1 MYLEFIDLA
10 HIDEYFDIFNR
21 KKIDDRDRPTPQFSF
36 DGLAWICE
44 GTDDT
49 YVHVN
54 KVTGKVTRE
63 GFDSL
68 IQKFIR
74 ENVIHYV

>member
-1 MYLEFIDLA
+1 MYLEFIDLD
-10 HIDEYFDIFNR
+10 HIDKYFHLFNR
-21 KKIDDRDRPTPQFSF
+21 KKVDDRGRPTPQFSF
-36 DGLAWICE
+36 DGLSWVCE
-44 GTDDT
+44 GADDT
-49 YVHVN
+49 FVHVN
-54 KVTGKVTRE
+54 KVTGRVNRE

>member
-1 MYLEFIDLA
+1 MYLEFIDLD
-10 HIDEYFDIFNR
+10 HIDEYFNLFNQ
-21 KKIDDRDRPTPQFSF
+21 KKVDDRGRPTPQFSF
-36 DGLAWICE
+36 DGLSWVCE
-44 GTDDT
+44 GTDDMF
-49 YVHVN
+49 VHVN
-54 KVTGKVTRE
+54 KVTGRVNRE